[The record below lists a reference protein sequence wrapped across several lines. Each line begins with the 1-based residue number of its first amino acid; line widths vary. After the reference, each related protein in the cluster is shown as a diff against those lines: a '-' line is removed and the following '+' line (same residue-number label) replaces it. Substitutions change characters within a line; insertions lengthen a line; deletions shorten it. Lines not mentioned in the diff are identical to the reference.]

1 MKHILFDLRGC
12 LFKNLLDE
20 EEFIHDSLVNAAIVA
35 KSPYLKVETH
45 KFEPHGV
52 TGFAMLKDSHISIHT
67 WPEYDL
73 AKCDI
78 FCCSRESKPYDAVNY
93 LKDRFHATEVVKW
106 ACDRS
111 NGFDMVL

>member
-45 KFEPHGV
+45 KFEPQGV
-52 TGFAMLKDSHISIHT
+52 TGFAMLRDSHISIHT

-78 FCCSRESKPYDAVNY
+78 FCCGEKAKPKEAIEYLHRRFKSK
-93 LKDRFHATEVVKW
+93 EVRRWV
-106 ACDRS
+106 CDRS
-111 NGFDMVL
+111 KKIITVL